1 MICPVCG
8 CDNPDSNLFC
18 TNCGTKLADAVPIP
32 TDNMNIPAGNE
43 NIPVDNTVFPMGNEG
58 MPVNNDGL
66 FMNNSGMPV
75 NNNGMPMN
83 NDGMFMNSDNM
94 SMNSAP
100 LPYGNT
106 PDGSMPGGN
115 MTGGQMPPNPGMPNP
130 GIPDPAMPYP
140 GMQMR
145 PQSGTRNTGL
155 IAAIAVVAGIVVL
168 VGAYFGYNSLPSTKY
183 SKGEQAFE
191 QENYEEAIEYYEAA
205 GDYEDAPKKAQEAAQ
220 RLHYKKGLEA
230 LDAKD
235 YDTALSEFDQAG
247 GYSDSAE
254 LMKKCHYE
262 KGVNYRNSGDYTKA
276 KGEFVL
282 AENYSDAPQQIIAMG
297 EQLVKDGK
305 YEDAV
310 SMFQGVSQAKD
321 NKYYAYAN
329 GRLCLDKN
337 EYDKAAEYFL
347 SAGDTFDAKDLYGK
361 CEYEIGKQY
370 LALKEYDSAKEYF
383 KLAGGYSDSGDLI
396 NACDLMKAKAVM
408 DTGRLGTAL
417 TQLKALPEG
426 TSYNDV
432 SAADL
437 IALLEKNQKWVDL
450 CGVWTSTGGQMR
462 TTEIT
467 SRYESWWYY
476 DFAEGDAT
484 VDVTCVLKD
493 DGTVDVNISG
503 FIMTFTNYASEK
515 TDIKRGIASITT
527 RQNMKDLGTLTI
539 DGTTS
544 VTLKKGKITA
554 SYKKSEKLNG
564 KSYTYKTNVTYG
576 KRKIEY

>member
-1 MICPVCG
+1 MICPICG
-8 CDNPDSNLFC
+8 CDNPETNLFC
-18 TNCGTKLADAVPIP
+18 TNCGTKLVEAGPLP
-32 TDNMNIPAGNE
+32 TDNM
-43 NIPVDNTVFPMGNEG
+43 
-58 MPVNNDGL
+58 
-66 FMNNSGMPV
+66 MN
-75 NNNGMPMN
+75 
-83 NDGMFMNSDNM
+83 
-94 SMNSAP
+94 
-100 LPYGNT
+100 
-106 PDGSMPGGN
+106 GS
-115 MTGGQMPPNPGMPNP
+115 MPPNPGMPNP
-130 GIPDPAMPYP
+130 AMPNPAMPNPGVPNPGMPNPTMQNPGMPNPAMQNPGMPYP
-140 GMQMR
+140 GMQMG
-145 PQSGTRNTGL
+145 PQNSIRNPGL
-155 IAAIAVVAGIVVL
+155 MAAIGVIVGIVVL
-168 VGAYFGYNSLPSTKY
+168 VGAYLGYNSMPSTKY
-183 SKGEQAFE
+183 NKGDQAFAE
-191 QENYEEAIEYYEAA
+191 ENYEEAIEYYEAA
-205 GDYEDAPKKAQEAAQ
+205 GDYEDAPQKAEEATH

-554 SYKKSEKLNG
+554 NYTKSERLNG

-576 KRKIEY
+576 KRRIVY